1 MDKSTFSS
9 ALLFFMQHI
18 GQLISE
24 ELTRQERTP
33 AWLACKLGCDRTN
46 AYKILKRSSIDTA
59 LLMRICR
66 VLRHDFFLDLSASA
80 RSCDKPATE

>member
-1 MDKSTFSS
+1 
-9 ALLFFMQHI
+9 MQHI

-33 AWLACKLGCDRTN
+33 AWLGCDRTN

-80 RSCDKPATE
+80 RSCDNPATE